1 MAVRRRGSRGGGSSG
16 RGGRLGAALLPRDGR
31 LGAAAREIGRAGVPD
46 IQRARMIGALV
57 EVARERGAARITV
70 AHVVARSGV
79 SRRTFYE
86 MFEDRDACFMAALE
100 LAIERGAGRVLAAF
114 DGATSGGGGA
124 DMALVARAGACAA
137 ASVTSKCSAA
147 GGASWWRERI
157 RAGLAALLEF
167 LDDEPG
173 LGGLCVVDTLS
184 ACPEA
189 LRRRAEIATAFVDA
203 VDAGRRDAKAGLS
216 PTRLTAE
223 GVVGGVLG
231 VLYSRFAERDPE
243 PMLRLLNPLMAMIV
257 LPYQGP
263 TVAAKETARPEP
275 EVRPRSQ
282 RPASNPLEGLDM
294 RLTYRTVRVL
304 TAIASL
310 QDASNRQVAE
320 ASGVQDQGQISK
332 LLARLE
338 HLGLIENVGTGG
350 PTRGEPN
357 AWRLTSRGRDVEH
370 AIREQASHAGG

>member
-1 MAVRRRGSRGGGSSG
+1 M
-16 RGGRLGAALLPRDGR
+16 
-31 LGAAAREIGRAGVPD
+31 GVPD
-46 IQRARMIGALV
+46 IQRARMIAALV

-70 AHVVARSGV
+70 AHIVARSGV

-100 LAIERGAGRVLAAF
+100 LAIERGARSVLPAF
-114 DGATSGGGGA
+114 EGADSSGGGAGT
-124 DMALVARAGACAA
+124 ARAAGGGACAA
-137 ASVTSKCSAA
+137 TSATSKSSATD
-147 GGASWWRERI
+147 GAARWREQI

-189 LRRRAEIATAFVDA
+189 LRRRAEITAALVDA
-203 VDAGRRDAKAGLS
+203 IDAGRREARAGLA

-223 GVVGGVLG
+223 GLVGGALG
-231 VLYSRFAERDPE
+231 VLYSRFAEQDPK

-263 TVAAKETARPEP
+263 AAASKESARPEP
-275 EVRPRSQ
+275 QARPRPQ

-304 TAIASL
+304 AAIATH

-338 HLGLIENVGTGG
+338 HLGLIENTGTGG

-357 AWRLTSRGRDVEH
+357 AWRLTPRGREVEH
-370 AIREQASHAGG
+370 AIREQATIADP